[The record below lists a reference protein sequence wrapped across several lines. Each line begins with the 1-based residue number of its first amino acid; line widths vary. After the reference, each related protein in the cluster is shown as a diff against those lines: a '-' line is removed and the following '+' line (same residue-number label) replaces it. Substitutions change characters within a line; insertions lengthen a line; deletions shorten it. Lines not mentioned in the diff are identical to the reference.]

1 MVRLRRKPVKKK
13 TVRDIDVK
21 GKRVLVRVDYNVPL
35 DAGRILDDSR
45 IRATLPT
52 ISYLR
57 GQRAKVILM
66 SHLGRPKGRDESLS
80 LRPVAERLGELL
92 ADESDRQ
99 RRPDVDHGGT
109 PSHGS
114 GASLQE
120 VSHNESTVRP
130 DGAHLREAQVQMTD
144 CCVGADVQRAAHSL
158 GEGEVLLLENLRF
171 HAEEEANDLEY
182 AKALAS
188 LGEVYVNDA
197 FGTAHRA
204 HASTEGVARL
214 LPAVAGFL
222 MEKEIEFLSRAVE
235 HPDRPYAAII
245 GGAKVSSKMA
255 VLEHLLSKVDKLLIG
270 GGMAN
275 TFLKAEGFNVGES
288 LVEDDYLEQAKDVMG
303 KADEKG
309 VRLLLPADVV
319 VAERFAADSP
329 ARRVSVKDVPDGW
342 RIMDV
347 GETTIDVFARALQ
360 DCRMVVWNGP
370 MGVIEMPPFAHG
382 SHRLAGVIANLREA
396 TTIIG
401 GGETAAVVEQVG
413 LASRFSHVS
422 TGGGASLEFLEG
434 KELPGVAALMN
445 A

>member
-1 MVRLRRKPVKKK
+1 MKKK
-13 TVRDIDVK
+13 TVRDIDVA
-21 GKRVLVRVDYNVPL
+21 GKRVLVRVDYNVPM

-52 ISYLR
+52 IDYLR
-57 GQRAKVILM
+57 EQRAKVILV
-66 SHLGRPKGRDESLS
+66 SHLGRPKGRDDVLS
-80 LRPVAERLGELL
+80 LRPVAQRLGDIL
-92 ADESDRQ
+92 S
-99 RRPDVDHGGT
+99 
-109 PSHGS
+109 
-114 GASLQE
+114 
-120 VSHNESTVRP
+120 ESTRVDAPRW
-130 DGAHLREAQVQMTD
+130 GAGDVPTVQMAN
-144 CCVGADVQRAAHSL
+144 CCIGSEVQRAAYSL
-158 GEGEVLLLENLRF
+158 NEGELLLLENLRF
-171 HAEEEANDLEY
+171 HPEEEANDREY

-235 HPDRPYAAII
+235 NPERPYAAII
-245 GGAKVSSKMA
+245 GGAKISTKMA
-255 VLEHLLSKVDKLLIG
+255 VLQSLLSKVDKLLIG

-275 TFLKAEGFNVGES
+275 TFFKAEGFTIGDS
-288 LVEDDYLEQAKDVMG
+288 LVENDYLEQARDVMRQ
-303 KADEKG
+303 ADESG
-309 VRLLLPADVV
+309 VKLLLPADII
-319 VAERFAADSP
+319 VAERFAPDSP
-329 ARRVSVKDVPDGW
+329 AKRVSVKDVPEGW

-360 DCRMVVWNGP
+360 DSKTIVWNGP

-382 SHRLAGVIANLREA
+382 SRRLAGVIANLREA

-401 GGETAAVVEQVG
+401 GGETAAVLEQVG
-413 LASRFSHVS
+413 LANRFSHVS

-434 KELPGVAALMN
+434 KDLPGVSALLD

>member
-1 MVRLRRKPVKKK
+1 VKKK
-13 TVRDIDVK
+13 TVRDIDVS
-21 GKRVLVRVDYNVPL
+21 GRRVLVRVDYNVPL

-57 GQRAKVILM
+57 EHGAKIILM
-66 SHLGRPKGRDESLS
+66 SHLGRPKGRDEALS
-80 LRPVAERLGELL
+80 LRPVAERLGDLL
-92 ADESDRQ
+92 ALDPPQ
-99 RRPDVDHGGT
+99 RRPDAVEGDAS
-109 PSHGS
+109 PEGS
-114 GASLQE
+114 GASLRGVSPSESALRPGEAKIRE
-120 VSHNESTVRP
+120 VR
-130 DGAHLREAQVQMTD
+130 VQMTD

-171 HAEEEANDLEY
+171 HPEEEANDREY

-235 HPDRPYAAII
+235 NPERPYAAII
-245 GGAKVSSKMA
+245 GGAKVSTKMA
-255 VLEHLLSKVDKLLIG
+255 VLEHLMSKVDKLLVG

-275 TFLKAEGFNVGES
+275 TFVKAEGFNVGES
-288 LVEDDYLEQAKDVMG
+288 LVEDDYLEQARDVIRQAEERNV
-303 KADEKG
+303 K
-309 VRLLLPADVV
+309 LLLPADVI

-329 ARRVSVKDVPDGW
+329 ARRVSVKDVPQGW

-370 MGVIEMPPFAHG
+370 MGVIEMAPFAHG

-401 GGETAAVVEQVG
+401 GGETAAVVEQVVVT
-413 LASRFSHVS
+413 SRFSHVS

-434 KELPGVAALMN
+434 KELPGVAALMD

>member
-1 MVRLRRKPVKKK
+1 MRKK
-13 TVRDIDVK
+13 TVRDIDIK
-21 GKRVLVRVDYNVPL
+21 GKRVLVRVDYNLPL

-45 IRATLPT
+45 IKATLPT
-52 ISYLR
+52 IAYLR
-57 GQRAKVILM
+57 ERRARVILM
-66 SHLGRPKGRDESLS
+66 SHLGRPKGRDETLS
-80 LRPVAERLGELL
+80 LRPVAERLCELL
-92 ADESDRQ
+92 AERGEVG
-99 RRPDVDHGGT
+99 RRPDAVQGEM
-109 PSHGS
+109 SSQGS
-114 GASLQE
+114 GASL
-120 VSHNESTVRP
+120 
-130 DGAHLREAQVQMTD
+130 REGTVQMTE
-144 CCVGADVQRAAHSL
+144 CCVGSEVQRAAHSL

-171 HAEEEANDLEY
+171 HPEEEANDREY

-222 MEKEIEFLSRAVE
+222 MEKEIEFLSKAVE
-235 HPDRPYAAII
+235 NPERPYAAII
-245 GGAKVSSKMA
+245 GGAKVSTKMA
-255 VLEHLLSKVDKLLIG
+255 VLENLLSKVDKLLIG

-275 TFLKAEGFNVGES
+275 IFLKAEGFNVAES
-288 LVEDDYLEQAKDVMG
+288 LVEDDYLEQAKDVMRQ
-303 KADEKG
+303 AEEKG
-309 VRLLLPADVV
+309 VKLLLPADVV
-319 VAERFAADSP
+319 VAERFAVDSA
-329 ARRVSVKDVPDGW
+329 ARRVSVKDVPEGW

-360 DCRMVVWNGP
+360 GCRMVVWNGP
-370 MGVIEMPPFAHG
+370 MGVIEMAPFAHG

-401 GGETAAVVEQVG
+401 GGETAAVIEEVG

-434 KELPGVAALMN
+434 KELPGVAALMD
-445 A
+445 AD